1 MLFCHC
7 IFVPILTTRH
17 WWEVPFH
24 LAKTTRILYF
34 NTAVLWIMPK
44 LLRNDR
50 LTIAPYSGSGSNI
63 VVTTQQSR
71 FHADA
76 NDAPESKEVDIKD
89 LTLSISNLEIL
100 SHAQLRLREG
110 VHYVFAGRN
119 GTGKS
124 TLLKAM
130 AERRIPG
137 IPSNLRVLLLGQTRI
152 DSDDGIETD
161 HESQVDDVQT
171 VLQYV
176 ITRNAQRERVLR
188 EEKLL
193 SEALEDLA
201 DSSRTAKV
209 VRQLQYEQAERD
221 LAQAHL
227 IAARRSG
234 ARGSKARQELII
246 KERARDEA
254 KLLQHEIFSEEET
267 AELLEVA
274 VKMLEATREQLAA
287 MSASSTDATARGILL
302 GLGFKAEQFEA
313 PYNSLSGGWRTRASL
328 AAALTQQ
335 TDILLLDEPTN
346 FLDLPAVIWLQHY
359 INTSLTGTTVV
370 VTTHDRA
377 FADAV
382 AEELLLLR
390 LVPARSLETFKGT
403 LSAYAAEK
411 ARQIRR
417 LTKMSDA
424 LDRKKAHMAETVE
437 KQAQAARR
445 AGDDKKA
452 KQAAS
457 RKKKLE
463 EHTGLE
469 VSATGNRF
477 KLNRDRAGW
486 QSTLR
491 ADIEIPELDPPVTIT
506 LPPQPPE
513 LRFPGPLVSF
523 EGVYFRYPSTT
534 VDVLM
539 DIGLVI
545 HPGERVGIAG
555 LNGSG
560 KSTLIRLL
568 MGASRCTKPSPTKGT
583 ITMHA
588 KARVGCYSQHAVE
601 DLEALGVKDPPRTAL
616 SHMLEIASGSLDE
629 TEARATLAKLGLKGN
644 FASDVPLKA
653 LSGGQR
659 VRLALAEAIWSSPHL
674 LILDEVT
681 THLDADTINALI
693 EALRGWEGALLVV
706 THDRFFMK
714 CVVEGERA
722 DEDDESDQ
730 SDKDEERIRSPGRV
744 YRMVKGLLK
753 PLPRGMQQYEEIVE
767 KQLLKAGVIKLEDI

>member
-1 MLFCHC
+1 
-7 IFVPILTTRH
+7 
-17 WWEVPFH
+17 
-24 LAKTTRILYF
+24 
-34 NTAVLWIMPK
+34 MPK
-44 LLRNDR
+44 SSTIDR
-50 LTIAPYSGSGSNI
+50 PSNPTDEGSHI
-63 VVTTQQSR
+63 VVTTQQSH

-76 NDAPESKEVDIKD
+76 NDAPESKEVDVKD
-89 LTLSISNLEIL
+89 ITLSISKLEIL
-100 SHAQLRLREG
+100 SHAHLRLREG
-110 VHYVFAGRN
+110 VHYVFGGRN

-124 TLLKAM
+124 TLLKAL

-137 IPSNLRVLLLGQTRI
+137 VPSNLRVLLLGQTRI
-152 DSDDGIETD
+152 DSDDGEETHLGTPVND
-161 HESQVDDVQT
+161 SQT
-171 VLQYV
+171 VLQHV
-176 ITRNAQRERVLR
+176 ITRNARRERALR
-188 EEKLL
+188 EERLL

-201 DSSRTAKV
+201 DPAQTAKV
-209 VRQLQYEQAERD
+209 VRQLQHEQAERD
-221 LAQAHL
+221 FAQAQL

-234 ARGSKARQELII
+234 ARGLKARQGLIA

-254 KLLQHEIFSEEET
+254 KGLRYGISTEEG
-267 AELLEVA
+267 AASPDLSHIA
-274 VKMLEATREQLAA
+274 VTMLEENREQLVA
-287 MSASSTDATARGILL
+287 MSAFSTEASARTILL
-302 GLGFKAEQFEA
+302 GLGFKTEQFET
-313 PYNSLSGGWRTRASL
+313 PYTSLSGGWRTRASL

-346 FLDLPAVIWLQHY
+346 FLDLPAVIWLQHF
-359 INTSLTGTTVV
+359 INTSLSRTTVV

-377 FADAV
+377 FADAI

-403 LSAYAAEK
+403 MSAYTAEK

-437 KQAQAARR
+437 KQTQAARR

-463 EHTGLE
+463 EHTGFE

-477 KLNRDRAGW
+477 KLNRDRAGF
-486 QSTLR
+486 QNTMR
-491 ADIEIPELDPPVTIT
+491 ADIEIPELDPPVTLT
-506 LPPQPPE
+506 LPSQPPE

-523 EGVYFRYPSTT
+523 EGVYYRYPKSSIDSLT
-534 VDVLM
+534 

-545 HPGERVGIAG
+545 HPGERVGIVG

-560 KSTLIRLL
+560 KSTLIHLL
-568 MGASRCTKPSPTKGT
+568 MAASRRTKPTPTKGT
-583 ITMHA
+583 ITMHS
-588 KARVGCYSQHAVE
+588 KARVECYSQHAVE
-601 DLEALGVKDPPRTAL
+601 DLEALGMREPSRTAL
-616 SHMLEIASGSLDE
+616 LHMIDASAGDLDE
-629 TEARATLAKLGLKGN
+629 VEARATLAKLGLKGN

-659 VRLALAEAIWSSPHL
+659 VRLALAEALWSSPHL
-674 LILDEVT
+674 LVLDEVT

-693 EALRGWEGALLVV
+693 VALRDWEGALLIV

-714 CVVEGERA
+714 CVVEGEKVN
-722 DEDDESDQ
+722 DDHESDESDQ
-730 SDKDEERIRSPGRV
+730 DEESRPPGQV

-753 PLPRGMQQYEEIVE
+753 PLPRGMQQYEDLVE
-767 KQLLKAGVIKLEDI
+767 KQLIKAGVMKLEDV